1 MRFYLTVA
9 LVIVLMSGCSRIA
22 STSWRNLNGANDTAP
37 RDHLTASEMGEVIE
51 NDVVYY

>member
-22 STSWRNLNGANDTAP
+22 ATSWRNMDKANDP
-37 RDHLTASEMGEVIE
+37 SMRDDVTASEMGEVIQ
-51 NDVVYY
+51 NDVIYY